1 MRDPFALLW
10 RAAARFS
17 VALAGALAVGLA
29 IAGALPA
36 VAQPARSVQTE
47 LAGPAL
53 VAALRGGGYVLY
65 FRHTAT
71 DFSRT
76 TTR

>member
-36 VAQPARSVQTE
+36 VAQPAPSVQT
-47 LAGPAL
+47 
-53 VAALRGGGYVLY
+53 
-65 FRHTAT
+65 
-71 DFSRT
+71 
-76 TTR
+76 